1 MFNNSKEV
9 KITLTYKP
17 HKDNA
22 KKKKELEEKKT
33 MAINRN
39 TKKIKNK
46 INKQKAVEFH
56 RVLKKKGSNTSS
68 SSWIYLRNAR
78 IV

>member
-22 KKKKELEEKKT
+22 KKKKSQKK
-33 MAINRN
+33 R
-39 TKKIKNK
+39 K
-46 INKQKAVEFH
+46 
-56 RVLKKKGSNTSS
+56 L
-68 SSWIYLRNAR
+68 WP
-78 IV
+78 

>member
-22 KKKKELEEKKT
+22 KKKRVRRKENYGHKQKQ
-33 MAINRN
+33 
-39 TKKIKNK
+39 KKIKNK

>member
-1 MFNNSKEV
+1 
-9 KITLTYKP
+9 
-17 HKDNA
+17 
-22 KKKKELEEKKT
+22 